1 MDETRLSSGQ
11 NTLTRLT
18 RAFVWVAVPALLFV
32 QLFVTFRGLSSPL
45 GMEQAQVARELARGN
60 GFHTLTVRPYA
71 WRQLLDHGKEASPLD
86 MRDTFTPPLQALLL
100 APVFKAFEP
109 FWEFDT
115 SMNVYFMDRV
125 VSAVGLMF
133 LLGAA
138 GMAWLTARRLFDERI
153 AGWVFVTILAC
164 QFLWDVARSGLPQMM
179 MLFFFSIALDQFMRA
194 LQGAASGRGTA
205 GHALVMGLMG
215 ALVVMSHWMGVWLV
229 LGLACVA
236 AWQLRPRISSALLV
250 LVPALLALAAW
261 GVRNQTLCGDVFGSA
276 KGTLQSALVYASD
289 SWLLRDFS
297 GNSPPAAADFLVR
310 KLMINFT
317 AQVEDFYAHCG
328 ALLPAALFFIALFH
342 PFRRAEV
349 RAFGWSLGV
358 IWLFAAAGMS
368 LTGLPLKEK
377 DANQIHSLF
386 IPAMAAFGFAF
397 LAVLWGRLGINHAR
411 GGWWSRHGLAA
422 AAFTVSAL
430 PMITSLPA
438 ELTLGFGNKGGLAHW
453 PPYMP
458 RQIHKVAAFTK
469 PDEII
474 LTDMPWAVAWYADR
488 PAVWLPMERK
498 QFDEMRALAGK
509 QNVAVAGFL
518 MTPES
523 LRADRAAEVFSGE
536 YREWAR
542 LAFRGIVAGFGL
554 DTMAQ
559 GDFPY
564 REFIPLAGQPG
575 NEAGRFVAE
584 MAFMSDRKRWETV
597 GDSAA
602 EKKQADAAPAGRP
615 DAVQAVADARI
626 PACGG

>member
-1 MDETRLSSGQ
+1 MDGAPRVAGRSAITW
-11 NTLTRLT
+11 LT
-18 RAFVWVAVPALLFV
+18 RACVWVALPALLFV

-45 GMEQAQVARELARGN
+45 GMEQAQVARELARGA

-71 WRQLLDHGKEASPLD
+71 WRQLLDHGREVSPLEL
-86 MRDTFTPPLQALLL
+86 RDTFTPPLQTVLL

-109 FWEFDT
+109 FWGFDT

-125 VSAVGLMF
+125 VAAVGLMF
-133 LLGAA
+133 FLGAA
-138 GMAWLTARRLFDERI
+138 GMAWVTARRLFDERI

-194 LQGAASGRGTA
+194 LQAAAAGRGAA

-236 AWQLRPRISSALLV
+236 GWQLRPRIPSALLV
-250 LVPALLALAAW
+250 LTPALLALAAW
-261 GVRNQTLCGDVFGSA
+261 GMRNQTLCGDVFGSA
-276 KGTLQSALVYASD
+276 KGTLQAALVYASD
-289 SWLLRDFS
+289 SWLLRDFG
-297 GNSPPAAADFLVR
+297 GNSPPAAADFLVK
-310 KLMINFT
+310 KLMMNFT
-317 AQVEDFYAHCG
+317 AQVTDFYAHCG

-358 IWLFAAAGMS
+358 IWLFAAVGMS

-377 DANQIHSLF
+377 DGNQIHSLF
-386 IPAMAAFGFAF
+386 IPAMSAFGFAF
-397 LAVLWGRLGINHAR
+397 LAVLWGRLGVNHVR

-430 PMITSLPA
+430 PMITSLPT
-438 ELTLGFGNKGGLAHW
+438 ELTFGFASKGGLAQW

-458 RQIHKVAAFTK
+458 RQIHKVAAFTR
-469 PDEII
+469 PDELI

-509 QNVAVAGFL
+509 RNVTVAGFL

-542 LAFRGIVAGFGL
+542 PAFRGVVAGFGL
-554 DTMAQ
+554 DTLAQ
-559 GDFPY
+559 SDLPY
-564 REFIPLAGQPG
+564 REYIPLAGQPA
-575 NEAGRFVAE
+575 NEPGSFVAE
-584 MAFMSDRKRWETV
+584 MAFMSDRKRWEMV
-597 GDSAA
+597 GGGAT
-602 EKKQADAAPAGRP
+602 EKKHADAASSSRP
-615 DAVQAVADARI
+615 GAVK
-626 PACGG
+626 P